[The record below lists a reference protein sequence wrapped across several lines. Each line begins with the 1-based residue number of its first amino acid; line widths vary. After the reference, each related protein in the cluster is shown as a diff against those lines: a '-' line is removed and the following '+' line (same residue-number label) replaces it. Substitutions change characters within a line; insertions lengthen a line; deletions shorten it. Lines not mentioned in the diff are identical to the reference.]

1 MSANRLVIA
10 WILRGGV
17 LAMALAVSSFV
28 VMQSSE
34 SAFTATTVN
43 SANAFSAG
51 TVAIVDDDTASAM
64 FTVTN
69 MKPGD
74 SAVDCIVVTYEGTIA
89 NPAAVKLYSGNYT
102 DSGDFADYLNVTVEE
117 GTGGSFGSCG
127 GFSATG
133 TIVSSVVLST
143 FDTTYTNYATGAGA
157 WDPSG
162 TPESKT
168 YRFTIEL
175 DGGTPDAEQG
185 ESVSALVFTW
195 EVQSD

>member
-1 MSANRLVIA
+1 MIA

-74 SAVDCIVVTYEGTIA
+74 SVVDCIVVTYEGTIA